1 MTSTTACF
9 DYIIV
14 GAGSA
19 GCVLA
24 NRLSADPK
32 TSVLLIEAGARDRN
46 PWIHVPGGYYKLL
59 YHPTISWNFT
69 TSPEPHMNNRSMIW
83 PRGRVLGG
91 SSSIN
96 AMVYIRGQAQD
107 FDMWRQRGCTG
118 WSWSDVL
125 PYFRKAEDQARGAD
139 DLHGKGGP
147 LGVSDIKD
155 HHPLSDAFIDA
166 AVEDG
171 LPRNDDFNGPAQEGV
186 GYFQLTMRH
195 TRRCSTA
202 VGYLHPAE
210 NRPNLTVMTDT
221 LVSRIKLEDGRAA
234 GVVARQGTQ
243 PKRTIKARREVILAA
258 GAIKSPHLLLLSG
271 IGPARQLRRFDIPVL
286 HDLPGVGQDLQDHL
300 QIKMVF
306 EVDKRGRSL
315 NRLRRNPVLMAQEGL
330 RFLLLR
336 RGPLASGP
344 SMAGGF
350 CRSDDALDLPDIQF
364 HFNPVSGDKPGH
376 FHDFPGCSPIVS
388 QLRPESR
395 GALTLRSPEAKE
407 QPAMQ
412 ANYLA
417 AETDRQVVIKAF
429 RRVRRIMAR
438 PAMQAYHA
446 REHAPGA
453 EAQSDD
459 ELIAYAREAG
469 YTQFHP
475 TCTCRMG
482 VDELA
487 VVDPELRVRGI
498 RDLRVVDASIM
509 PAVVSGNTNATT
521 IMIAE
526 KAADLILGRDALAA
540 AA

>member
-1 MTSTTACF
+1 
-9 DYIIV
+9 
-14 GAGSA
+14 
-19 GCVLA
+19 
-24 NRLSADPK
+24 
-32 TSVLLIEAGARDRN
+32 
-46 PWIHVPGGYYKLL
+46 
-59 YHPTISWNFT
+59 
-69 TSPEPHMNNRSMIW
+69 
-83 PRGRVLGG
+83 
-91 SSSIN
+91 
-96 AMVYIRGQAQD
+96 
-107 FDMWRQRGCTG
+107 
-118 WSWSDVL
+118 
-125 PYFRKAEDQARGAD
+125 
-139 DLHGKGGP
+139 
-147 LGVSDIKD
+147 
-155 HHPLSDAFIDA
+155 
-166 AVEDG
+166 
-171 LPRNDDFNGPAQEGV
+171 
-186 GYFQLTMRH
+186 
-195 TRRCSTA
+195 
-202 VGYLHPAE
+202 
-210 NRPNLTVMTDT
+210 
-221 LVSRIKLEDGRAA
+221 
-234 GVVARQGTQ
+234 
-243 PKRTIKARREVILAA
+243 
-258 GAIKSPHLLLLSG
+258 
-271 IGPARQLRRFDIPVL
+271 
-286 HDLPGVGQDLQDHL
+286 
-300 QIKMVF
+300 
-306 EVDKRGRSL
+306 
-315 NRLRRNPVLMAQEGL
+315 
-330 RFLLLR
+330 
-336 RGPLASGP
+336 
-344 SMAGGF
+344 MAGGF

-446 REHAPGA
+446 RERAPGA

-482 VDELA
+482 VDDMA
-487 VVDPELRVRGI
+487 VVDPDLRVRGI